1 MNRLPF
7 LFMAALFAA
16 QALAVPEVS
25 GVSVVQDARRR
36 TRITYSLSSI
46 PAVVTLDV
54 QTNAADGA
62 WISVTRDIGATNFT
76 GDVWRRV
83 ESSSGVINWDPVA
96 SWPNVRLN
104 KGASLRAVVTAFAPD
119 DTPDYMVVDLAE
131 SSDSRT
137 NYYPSVDLL
146 PGGLMDNPAYR
157 TSKLVLRKVLAKDV
171 PWTMGSVCEPSAYD
185 GGNSLTVPASKY
197 AHPVQ
202 LTNNYYLAVF
212 ETTHAQ
218 WQAIMGGMPEN
229 VDTARFDVDG
239 EMRPIEQAYPSLV
252 RGSLW
257 PSEPT
262 GGSFLGT
269 LRTRTGM
276 DFDLPSEAQW
286 EFACRAGLGE
296 GVWNTGAAYSAQYAY
311 YKEYNA
317 SGNNTYNGWHWWVG
331 ASIPGRC
338 STTDGRIAVN
348 DNFYDVARASIGMTN
363 GTAIVGS
370 YPASAW
376 GLYDM
381 HGNVSELTL
390 DFYKEDISALNGAVC
405 SDSSSGKRVI
415 RGGSIESRGVIDCR
429 AAARSTVGYTGT
441 DNGDR
446 WAYTVGYRLC
456 CRNGLK

>member
-1 MNRLPF
+1 MNRLLF

-25 GVSVVQDARRR
+25 GVSIVQDARRR
-36 TRITYSLSSI
+36 TRITYSLSSV

-62 WISVTRDIGATNFT
+62 WISVTRDVGATNFT

-83 ESSSGVINWDPVA
+83 ESSSGVITWDPVA
-96 SWPNVRLN
+96 SWTDVRLN
-104 KGASLRAVVTAFAPD
+104 KGARLRAVVTAFAPD

-137 NYYPSVDLL
+137 NYYPSVELL

-229 VDTARFDVDG
+229 VDNARFDVDG

-269 LRTRTGM
+269 LRTRTGI

-286 EFACRAGLGE
+286 EFACRAESVDGE
-296 GVWNTGAAYSAQYAY
+296 FNEGTCWSYQVRWWAVNGGGANRIYC
-311 YKEYNA
+311 EN
-317 SGNNTYNGWHWWVG
+317 V
-331 ASIPGRC
+331 PGRWGFNGGYVE
-338 STTDGRIAVN
+338 TATDTYRSPDGATC
-348 DNFYDVARASIGMTN
+348 GLTN
-363 GTAIVGS
+363 GTVAVGS
-370 YPASAW
+370 VYPANAW
-376 GLYDM
+376 GFYDM
-381 HGNVSELTL
+381 LGNVNELCL
-390 DFYKEDISALNGAVC
+390 DRYVDDITELNGAVQT
-405 SDSSSGKRVI
+405 SGDNTVV
-415 RGGSIESRGVIDCR
+415 RGGCWSDTHAFMLLPTTRTSVPDHKYQYQTGVRVACR
-429 AAARSTVGYTGT
+429 A
-441 DNGDR
+441 
-446 WAYTVGYRLC
+446 
-456 CRNGLK
+456 GLK